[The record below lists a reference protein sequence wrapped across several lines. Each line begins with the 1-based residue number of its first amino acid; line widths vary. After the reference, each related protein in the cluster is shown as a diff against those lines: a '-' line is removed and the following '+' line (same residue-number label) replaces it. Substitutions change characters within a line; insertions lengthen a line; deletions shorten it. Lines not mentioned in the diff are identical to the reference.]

1 MYHYRVL
8 QKDDLL
14 EYLQKHPQLPKN
26 LKDELFFLYID
37 IPRLPNGKVDK
48 MRFVK
53 MNESFCEK
61 FQISEV

>member
-1 MYHYRVL
+1 M
-8 QKDDLL
+8 L